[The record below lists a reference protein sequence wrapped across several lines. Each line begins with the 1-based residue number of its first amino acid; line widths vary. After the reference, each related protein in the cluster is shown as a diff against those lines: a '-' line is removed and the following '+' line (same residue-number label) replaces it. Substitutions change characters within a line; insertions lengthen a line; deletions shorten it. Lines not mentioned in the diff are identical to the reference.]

1 VFFLK
6 ACSSAKAFIIVIL
19 FISNQV
25 QGGVQQHGC
34 FICVHM
40 PCFSQMSLNRPLLLA
55 RAQFHKVISQLRF
68 FRATKQNIKSISE
81 NTVHKVQNLRSELS
95 KHRQYAV
102 LMILRGKKVT
112 EREMMN

>member
-1 VFFLK
+1 M
-6 ACSSAKAFIIVIL
+6 AASAEV
-19 FISNQV
+19 
-25 QGGVQQHGC
+25 
-34 FICVHM
+34 CVHM

-102 LMILRGKKVT
+102 LMILRGKKGT
-112 EREMMN
+112 EREMVN